1 MHKDVLRD
9 VIFPHVWQKDEATRS
24 DFFSASI
31 MQGVAKMLTYWP
43 TETNTCRGNSWS
55 MVKMAHCHGVILEGH
70 NT

>member
-31 MQGVAKMLTYWP
+31 MQGVAKMLTY
-43 TETNTCRGNSWS
+43 
-55 MVKMAHCHGVILEGH
+55 
-70 NT
+70 